1 MAICEARGKPVS
13 QEEAWRVITTQH
25 PRGKQFMQ
33 SKDADIESLTLA
45 MQIEVLQARVTKC
58 EEALKQARDELEET
72 ESIQNCLL
80 YS

>member
-1 MAICEARGKPVS
+1 ME
-13 QEEAWRVITTQH
+13 
-25 PRGKQFMQ
+25 
-33 SKDADIESLTLA
+33 SKDADIESLPLA

-72 ESIQNCLL
+72 EGIQNCLL